1 MALAVLQEAGRLV
14 SPTKQEEL
22 ALSKTISETA
32 EKLEKQLKSEK
43 ISAKVIVGGSA
54 AKGTWLPGIS
64 DVDFFIAFDYAK
76 YHNKSAQL
84 SDFAE
89 RAVKKVFS
97 KYQRLHGSRDYFAVE
112 HGKFYFEFV
121 PVLEIKKLKDAK
133 NITDFSPLHVAW
145 VRKNISKNKKLQN
158 EIRLAK
164 QFFKAGEVYGAESY
178 ISGFSGHAIEIL
190 AIHCKGFENLLKNA
204 VRWKAGQLIDVQ
216 HFYKNPR
223 TAFVVL
229 NKSKLQSPLILIDPI
244 EPERNALAALSMEKF
259 LKLKNAA
266 AGFLKKPSIK
276 FFERK
281 KFSAE
286 QLTKEKRNRQFILI
300 KSLPEKGKPDVVG
313 CRLLDKYKKIK
324 QALAQNDFRILEEG
338 WHWDGKNPAH
348 YWFYLP
354 LQKLSARK
362 LHLGPPAK
370 LEKFARDFRK
380 RWKGAKTVKGRLAVE
395 IKRKYV
401 LPEQLIKDLIRT
413 DKSLKLEMVK

>member
-1 MALAVLQEAGRLV
+1 MALAVLQEAGKLV

-22 ALSKTISETA
+22 ALSKIISETA

-43 ISAKVIVGGSA
+43 ISARVVVGGSA

-64 DVDFFIAFDYAK
+64 DVDFFIAFDYEK
-76 YHNKSAQL
+76 YQNKSAQL

-89 RAVKKVFS
+89 RAVKKVF
-97 KYQRLHGSRDYFAVE
+97 KKFHRLHGSRDYFAAE
-112 HGKFYFEFV
+112 FGKFYFEFV
-121 PVLEIKKLKDAK
+121 PVLEIKKLRDAK

-145 VRKNISKNKKLQN
+145 VRKNIRQNKKLQS

-164 QFFKAGEVYGAESY
+164 QFFKANEVYGAESY

-190 AIHCKGFENLLKNA
+190 TIHCKGFENLLRNA
-204 VRWKAGQLIDVQ
+204 VWWKAGQLIDVQ

-223 TAFVVL
+223 TAFVVM

-244 EPERNALAALSMEKF
+244 EPERNALAALGIEKF
-259 LKLKNAA
+259 LKLKDVA
-266 AGFLKKPSIK
+266 AGFLKKPGIK
-276 FFERK
+276 FFEYKR
-281 KFSAE
+281 FSAE
-286 QLTKEKRNRQFILI
+286 QLVREKRNRQFILI
-300 KSLPEKGKPDVVG
+300 QSLPEKGKPDVVG
-313 CRLLDKYKKIK
+313 CKLLDKYKKIK
-324 QALAQNDFRILEEG
+324 QAMAESDFKILEEG
-338 WHWDGKNPAH
+338 WYWDGKNPAH